1 MTSLSIS
8 IPAGFVA
15 LFCKRRLAGAFVCLP
30 EFGHGIAGGVVLAL
44 PVCLVARF
52 VISGPLASG
61 PGLQVWPLWAAVIVV
76 TDTVRK
82 GGLR

>member
-1 MTSLSIS
+1 MNSLSIP